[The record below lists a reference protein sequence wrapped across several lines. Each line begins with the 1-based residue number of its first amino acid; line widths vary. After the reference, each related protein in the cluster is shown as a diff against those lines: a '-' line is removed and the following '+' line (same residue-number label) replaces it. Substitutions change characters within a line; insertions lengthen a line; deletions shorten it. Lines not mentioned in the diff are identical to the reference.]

1 MLSLATRAGIS
12 SLTWRLR
19 ELALGLVSLLRTSNF
34 TAVIL
39 CNVPDNTQRVRADAY
54 NYISEPGGKMMNA
67 IELLTKDHRV
77 VDELFEQV
85 ESSDTTASAELFLE
99 IKAELEAHAHIEESI
114 CYPALQADGDEE
126 LIELT
131 SEALQEH
138 AQMKVF
144 LGELDVVQS
153 DSDKFEPL
161 LTKLIE
167 DVRHHV
173 EEE

>member
-1 MLSLATRAGIS
+1 
-12 SLTWRLR
+12 
-19 ELALGLVSLLRTSNF
+19 
-34 TAVIL
+34 
-39 CNVPDNTQRVRADAY
+39 
-54 NYISEPGGKMMNA
+54 MNA

-77 VDELFEQV
+77 VDELFDQA
-85 ESSDTTASAELFLE
+85 ESSGATAPAELFLE

-114 CYPALQADGDEE
+114 FYPALQAEGDEE

-144 LGELDVVQS
+144 LGELDAVQS

-173 EEE
+173 EEEEGEMFPMVTDQFDDDALETLGLQMQAEKDRFQTSTESAHA

>member
-1 MLSLATRAGIS
+1 
-12 SLTWRLR
+12 
-19 ELALGLVSLLRTSNF
+19 
-34 TAVIL
+34 
-39 CNVPDNTQRVRADAY
+39 
-54 NYISEPGGKMMNA
+54 MNA

-77 VDELFEQV
+77 VDELFEQA
-85 ESSDTTASAELFLE
+85 ESSDGTAPAELFLE

-114 CYPALQADGDEE
+114 FYPALQADGDEE

-144 LGELDVVQS
+144 LGELDAVQS

-173 EEE
+173 EEEEGEMFPMVTEQFDDDALETLGLQMQGEKDRFQTSTESAHA